1 MAEELNAEEILNTIL
16 LLGNEWEVETGA
28 LRNFRRWYRFYQ
40 QLENPEPALDGASLE
55 KDEDADFEAADRESY
70 DNSANPLVLLPAAA
84 AEHLRQQA
92 MQRELYGQQPDY
104 YLLLKSFY
112 NAFVFPLEQDLFIA
126 RTCQALEIDQVALWV
141 RDETRSIPVGAYSL
155 SQAAATLGQVTAAFS
170 ELGNFLFPDR
180 FSSDDFTGSP
190 AQGV

>member
-16 LLGNEWEVETGA
+16 LLGNEWEIETGA

-40 QLENPEPALDGASLE
+40 QLENPEPVLDGASLE
-55 KDEDADFEAADRESY
+55 KDQDATFEDANRESY
-70 DNSANPLVLLPAAA
+70 DNPAYPPVPLPAAMV
-84 AEHLRQQA
+84 EHLRQQA
-92 MQRELYGQQPDY
+92 IQRKRYGQQPDY

-126 RTCQALEIDQVALWV
+126 RTCQALEIGQVALWV
-141 RDETRSIPVGAYSL
+141 RDETQSIPVGTYSL
-155 SQAAATLGQVTAAFS
+155 SRAAATLEQVTVAFS

-180 FSSDDFTGSP
+180 FSLDDFTSSP